1 MKKNILIATVSALGV
16 AASAVGATFLY
27 KHMKKQPKKV
37 KKPKWIRVA

>member
-1 MKKNILIATVSALGV
+1 MKKNVLFATASVLGV

-27 KHMKKQPKKV
+27 KHMKKQPKKF